1 MNTGGRL
8 YCYAVNILTGQL
20 CLLIAFTDIIYSK
33 MMVNNRINILMR
45 SHPLSVSIAILIIAV
60 VGAFVQTEG
69 ASWDVTSHLL
79 RRPETFFTPS
89 HTLLYTGVGLLII
102 AAAISANLLLKNKE
116 IRNKSFSTAL
126 KLLIIGSTFSVVAG
140 PSDYLWHQIYG
151 VDGLLSPTH
160 LTLVTGM
167 LINSIAVVLGF
178 ARIVV
183 HLPTARER
191 RLIKASM
198 IPAFAVMWIMMIWY
212 VYMFALPLSNGVHF
226 NFNLNPVHESII
238 AIITLPIIGSIVFM
252 TASRTIGRFGAASA
266 VTALLL
272 GMNSFANIIPS
283 NQLTPLLPWYLMLII
298 PAVFA
303 DFILNKSIIIR
314 RSKLIKTERSVI
326 ISGAIIG
333 SMFYMLGYPM
343 LPMTFAEP
351 LGYTFQSMND
361 IFVNFVR
368 TLPLVL
374 VFTAVPGAAMGIVG
388 AIISTKKIKVPQ
400 ANIPSDTLSET
411 KNKRL

>member
-1 MNTGGRL
+1 
-8 YCYAVNILTGQL
+8 
-20 CLLIAFTDIIYSK
+20 
-33 MMVNNRINILMR
+33 MVNNRINILMR
-45 SHPLSVSIAILIIAV
+45 SHPLSVSIAVLIIAV

-89 HTLLYTGVGLLII
+89 HTMLYTGVGLLII

-126 KLLIIGSTFSVVAG
+126 KLLIIGSTLSIVAG

-167 LINSIAVVLGF
+167 LINSIAVVLGL

-191 RLIKASM
+191 RLIKALM

-238 AIITLPIIGSIVFM
+238 AIIALPIIGSIVFI
-252 TASRTIGRFGAASA
+252 TASRIIGRFGAASA

-343 LPMTFAEP
+343 LPMTFAES
-351 LGYTFQSMND
+351 LSYTFHSMND
-361 IFVNFVR
+361 ILVNFVR

-374 VFTAVPGAAMGIVG
+374 VFTAVPGVAMGIVG

-400 ANIPSDTLSET
+400 ANIPSNISSKA
-411 KNKRL
+411 KNKAL

>member
-1 MNTGGRL
+1 M
-8 YCYAVNILTGQL
+8 
-20 CLLIAFTDIIYSK
+20 AFTNTYSK
-33 MMVNNRINILMR
+33 KMVKNRINILMR
-45 SHPLSVSIAILIIAV
+45 SHPISVSIVVLIIAT

-79 RRPETFFTPS
+79 RRPETFLTPS
-89 HTLLYTGVGLLII
+89 HTMLYSGVGLLLIT
-102 AAAISANLLLKNKE
+102 AAISANLLLKNKE
-116 IRNKSFSTAL
+116 IRTKSFGTAL
-126 KLLIIGSTFSVVAG
+126 KLLIIGSTLSIVAG

-167 LINSIAVVLGF
+167 LINSIALVLGL

-183 HLPTARER
+183 YLPTARER

-198 IPAFAVMWIMMIWY
+198 IPAFAVMWLMLIWY

-238 AIITLPIIGSIVFM
+238 AIIALPIIDSIVFI

-283 NQLTPLLPWYLMLII
+283 KQLTPFLLWYLMLII
-298 PAVFA
+298 PAVLA
-303 DFILNKSIIIR
+303 DFILNR
-314 RSKLIKTERSVI
+314 RSKLLITKRSVI

-343 LPMTFAEP
+343 LPITFAEP
-351 LGYTFQSMND
+351 LSYTFRSMND
-361 IFVNFVR
+361 ILVNFVK

-374 VFTAVPGAAMGIVG
+374 VFTTVPGVAMGITG

-400 ANIPSDTLSET
+400 ANIPTNISSKVASE
-411 KNKRL
+411 

>member
-1 MNTGGRL
+1 
-8 YCYAVNILTGQL
+8 
-20 CLLIAFTDIIYSK
+20 
-33 MMVNNRINILMR
+33 MR

-89 HTLLYTGVGLLII
+89 HTMLYTGVGLLII
-102 AAAISANLLLKNKE
+102 AAANSANLLLKNKE

-126 KLLIIGSTFSVVAG
+126 KLLIIGSTLSVVAG

-167 LINSIAVVLGF
+167 LINSIAVVLGL

-333 SMFYMLGYPM
+333 SMFYILGYPM
-343 LPMTFAEP
+343 LPMTFAE
-351 LGYTFQSMND
+351 LLSYTFHSMND

-374 VFTAVPGAAMGIVG
+374 VFTAVPGVTMGIVG

-400 ANIPSDTLSET
+400 ANVPSDTLSEA